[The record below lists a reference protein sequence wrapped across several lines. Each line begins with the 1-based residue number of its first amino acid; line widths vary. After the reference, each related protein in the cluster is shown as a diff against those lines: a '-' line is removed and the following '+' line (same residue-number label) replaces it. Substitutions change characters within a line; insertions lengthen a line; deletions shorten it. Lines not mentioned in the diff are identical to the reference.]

1 MVQKSCGHQLTLV
14 VHPILH
20 PKWCRSSSI
29 NSMGDFFMIGG
40 NPTGRVGL
48 LGCSEIRALF
58 SIESKQER
66 ELKTLLWTIV
76 VVVFLGQVPK
86 REPGF
91 FYCVCF
97 FQVARK
103 IT

>member
-1 MVQKSCGHQLTLV
+1 
-14 VHPILH
+14 
-20 PKWCRSSSI
+20 
-29 NSMGDFFMIGG
+29 MGDFVMIEG

-76 VVVFLGQVPK
+76 VVFFGQVPK

-91 FYCVCF
+91 FYCVF

-103 IT
+103 NQEK

>member
-1 MVQKSCGHQLTLV
+1 
-14 VHPILH
+14 
-20 PKWCRSSSI
+20 
-29 NSMGDFFMIGG
+29 MGDFVMIGG

-76 VVVFLGQVPK
+76 VVFFGPGSKKGARFFLLCVFFLLQEK
-86 REPGF
+86 
-91 FYCVCF
+91 
-97 FQVARK
+97 
-103 IT
+103 